1 MPNFAANLSMMFNE
15 VDFTERF
22 KAAADTGFK
31 AVEYLFPYD
40 YSKEQLVNLLGEN
53 DLLQV
58 LHNLPAGDWNA
69 GERGIACHPDRIN
82 EFREGV
88 GLAAEYASALG
99 CPQVNCLAG
108 IKPASVPEQTAQDTF
123 IANLRYAAPIMEE
136 AGVKL
141 IIESINTIDIPGFF
155 LNRTNQATEL
165 INLVS
170 SDNLYLQHDV
180 YHMQIMEGDLARTIE

>member
-22 KAAADTGFK
+22 KAAAETGFK

-40 YSKEQLVNLLGEN
+40 YSKEQLLNLLGEN
-53 DLLQV
+53 DLMQV
-58 LHNLPAGDWNA
+58 LHNLPAGDWDS
-69 GERGIACHPDRIN
+69 GERGIACHPDRVN

-108 IKPASVPEQTAQDTF
+108 IKPEGVSDQEALATYV
-123 IANLRYAAPIMEE
+123 ANLQYAAPVMKE
-136 AGVKL
+136 AGVEFL
-141 IIESINTIDIPGFF
+141 TSSRVCGFEVDETTRS
-155 LNRTNQATEL
+155 LSHVRYRT
-165 INLVS
+165 
-170 SDNLYLQHDV
+170 
-180 YHMQIMEGDLARTIE
+180 GGK

>member
-69 GERGIACHPDRIN
+69 GERGIVIQTESMNLER
-82 EFREGV
+82 V
-88 GLAAEYASALG
+88 LG
-99 CPQVNCLAG
+99 WRLNM
-108 IKPASVPEQTAQDTF
+108 
-123 IANLRYAAPIMEE
+123 LRPW
-136 AGVKL
+136 VVH
-141 IIESINTIDIPGFF
+141 
-155 LNRTNQATEL
+155 R
-165 INLVS
+165 
-170 SDNLYLQHDV
+170 
-180 YHMQIMEGDLARTIE
+180 